1 MELNAEFVVKSSN
14 FQMIQVDTE
23 AFIEH
28 VYDDDIENVI
38 DTKHIIKDL
47 ELLLTL

>member
-1 MELNAEFVVKSSN
+1 
-14 FQMIQVDTE
+14 MIQVDTE

-38 DTKHIIKDL
+38 DTKHIIWGKIKDL